1 MRPMRWIAVFCFY
14 LAAELLSPVA
24 AAPVQMVDG
33 EAEESVQLAGQRRL
47 ARLVAERRSP
57 ATVDVEATSRS
68 AAPRS
73 ASNLARPRVNPVRKV
88 PAPVP
93 ESSPAPEDH

>member
-1 MRPMRWIAVFCFY
+1 MRPMRWIVVFCFY

-24 AAPVQMVDG
+24 AAPIQMVDG

-47 ARLVAERRSP
+47 ARPVAERGSP
-57 ATVDVEATSRS
+57 AGAEVVAASRS

-73 ASNLARPRVNPVRKV
+73 APNLGRPRVNPVRKV

-93 ESSPAPEDH
+93 ESSPAPEAH